1 MNHAVNLTESLH
13 MILRSLHTT
22 HSNTHSKPG
31 PCRQQA
37 LRSIIF
43 SALTAIALFGA
54 SALWA
59 HAGSLDQ
66 NGGHYQFNS
75 YHCHLGGCEMPDT
88 FNRVG
93 RDSLLIDRRGREKFF
108 NEDDWNFEQDFDN
121 DCQSTRQE
129 MLVLTSRVEARFTN
143 PRNCIVRTGEW
154 LDEYT
159 GDVFTVAT
167 QVDIDH
173 VIPRLYAHTHGG
185 DRWPQSKKI
194 QFSNDPLNLMIVEKR
209 EIRRKSNRGPSRYLP
224 RKEFQ
229 CEYARLWRG
238 LAAKYDLDIDQSD
251 NSALKKI
258 ESGCGSD

>member
-1 MNHAVNLTESLH
+1 
-13 MILRSLHTT
+13 MILRSLDTT
-22 HSNTHSKPG
+22 HSNIHSKPV
-31 PCRQQA
+31 PCRHKA
-37 LRSIIF
+37 LHSIIYA
-43 SALTAIALFGA
+43 ALTAIALFGA
-54 SALWA
+54 TVLWA

-93 RDSLLIDRRGREKFF
+93 RDSLLIDRRDREKFF

-129 MLVLTSRVEARFTN
+129 MLVLTSRVDARFTN

-185 DRWPQSKKI
+185 DRWPQSRKI

-238 LAAKYDLDIDQSD
+238 LATKYDLDIDQRD

-258 ESGCGSD
+258 ESGCWSD